1 MSKVD
6 CLPSSGWASS
16 NELKAFRADTEV
28 FRRRN
33 LPQDWNIETLPEILA
48 CCLAEPDPR
57 LQQLLA
63 QLPACQNILP
73 HLDLSTSTVLWINSL
88 NEFLSLSVSLFLYLC
103 HITYRERERKRSPMG
118 CISPENSNAHF
129 IFSVN
134 CHHQNPLFSILRL
147 ACIELVILFLYTR
160 IVIISSVFPNQ

>member
-1 MSKVD
+1 MSSIIWVSLIQWVKGLSSRYWGFQKKESSSRLKHRNPAWD
-6 CLPSSGWASS
+6 SSLLPGRTRSKTATTLSSASS
-16 NELKAFRADTEV
+16 LSEYPTSFGFVNFHSLVNQFLK
-28 FRRRN
+28 
-33 LPQDWNIETLPEILA
+33 
-48 CCLAEPDPR
+48 
-57 LQQLLA
+57 
-63 QLPACQNILP
+63 
-73 HLDLSTSTVLWINSL
+73 WI
-88 NEFLSLSVSLFLYLC
+88 SVSLFLYLC